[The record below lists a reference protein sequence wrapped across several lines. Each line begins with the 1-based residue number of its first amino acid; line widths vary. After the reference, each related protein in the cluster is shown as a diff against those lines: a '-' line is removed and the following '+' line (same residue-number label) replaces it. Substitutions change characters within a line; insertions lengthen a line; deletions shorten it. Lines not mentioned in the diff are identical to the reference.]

1 MEGEER
7 LRVAKEGEVSRL
19 EAMEMQ
25 LIERLKKTQAQQ
37 QKAYHDLEVALAGTP
52 AAK

>member
-1 MEGEER
+1 M
-7 LRVAKEGEVSRL
+7 AKESEVSRL

-37 QKAYHDLEVALAGTP
+37 QKAYHDLEVALAGNTS
-52 AAK
+52 